1 MHMHCLG
8 NGMIAWGRCYGFRS
22 LTAACGLTTF
32 RSGMQAGTQQ
42 GLAQVRQPL
51 MPTVSELRAIQT
63 SSIQQLGV
71 VAAVDLKLV
80 GCVMQVPSLGKARS
94 LMQSWHC

>member
-1 MHMHCLG
+1 MHTHCLG

-22 LTAACGLTTF
+22 SMAACGLTTC
-32 RSGMQAGTQQ
+32 RNGMRAGILQ

-51 MPTVSELRAIQT
+51 MPTLLELRAIQIT
-63 SSIQQLGV
+63 SIWQLGV
-71 VAAVDLKLV
+71 VAAVDLNLI

-94 LMQSWHC
+94 LTQSWHC

>member
-8 NGMIAWGRCYGFRS
+8 NGMSAWGRCYDFRS
-22 LTAACGLTTF
+22 SMAACGLITC
-32 RSGMQAGTQQ
+32 RNGMQAGTLQ

-51 MPTVSELRAIQT
+51 MPTLPESRAIHT
-63 SSIQQLGV
+63 GSVQQLGV